1 MRSGGWAA
9 VSLVLAVLVAGCS
22 RESSESGPP
31 QAEEVLA
38 AAAQAMGA
46 VESVRFT
53 LEREGAPVFI
63 DDQGLLAFVAAEG
76 RFVAPGTADALV
88 TVTAAGLTTQIG
100 AVVVEGQTWLT
111 NPLTGRWERA
121 PAGYVFDPAT
131 LFDPAV
137 GWRPLLAAGLSEV
150 DLVDDRA
157 GEEGTL
163 YHLRATAAGDRVA
176 VMTAGLAGGDPVRL
190 DLWIDPDRDEVRR
203 VEFSTAADGGVA
215 DWRLSLADYGADFE
229 ITPPDLD
236 GGG

>member
-1 MRSGGWAA
+1 MRRGRRVA
-9 VSLVLAVLVAGCS
+9 VSLALVVLGAGCS
-22 RESSESGPP
+22 RGSSESAPP
-31 QAEEVLA
+31 PGEVLA

-53 LEREGAPVFI
+53 LEREGAPVYI

-76 RFVAPGTADALV
+76 RFVSPGTADALV
-88 TVTAAGLTTQIG
+88 TVKAAGLTTQVG

-131 LFDPAV
+131 LFDPEV
-137 GWRPLLAAGLSEV
+137 GWRPLLAQGLSDV
-150 DLVDDRA
+150 DLVDDQA

-163 YHLRATAAGDRVA
+163 YHLQATAAGERVA
-176 VMTAGLAGGDPVRL
+176 IMTAGLAGGDPVRL
-190 DLWIDPDRDEVRR
+190 DLWIDPGRDEVRR
-203 VEFSTAADGGVA
+203 VEFATGADGGTA
-215 DWRLSLADYGADFE
+215 TWRLTLSDYGADFE